1 VRVSASAQGPARVGR
16 HGGWGRRRLQV
27 RALAIVVGLVLLLM
41 WLAPWHA
48 ATPITLT
55 GSAFV
60 HEQASGLSF
69 TPDSRLANIR
79 HLGTTSSTSFGLGE
93 VSWSD
98 ASGVERTS
106 GTVECLLGPGMDTAE
121 DVCVELSFVR
131 VRGGTTPRVVT
142 HVQCLDR

>member
-1 VRVSASAQGPARVGR
+1 M
-16 HGGWGRRRLQV
+16 GRRRSQV
-27 RALAIVVGLVLLLM
+27 RTLALVFGLVLLLI

-60 HEQASGLSF
+60 HDQASGLSF
-69 TPDSRLANIR
+69 TPDSRLANIH
-79 HLGTTSSTSFGLGE
+79 HLGTTGSTSFGLGE

-98 ASGVERTS
+98 ASGVERA
-106 GTVECLLGPGMDTAE
+106 GGKIECLLGPGMDTAE
-121 DVCVELSFVR
+121 GVRVELSFIR

>member
-1 VRVSASAQGPARVGR
+1 VRVSASAAGSARVGR
-16 HGGWGRRRLQV
+16 YGGLGRLRLPV
-27 RALAIVVGLVLLLM
+27 RALAFGVGLVLLLM

-48 ATPITLT
+48 ATPVTLT

-79 HLGTTSSTSFGLGE
+79 HLGTTGSTSFGLGE
-93 VSWSD
+93 RSWSD

-106 GTVECLLGPGMDTAE
+106 GKVDCLLGPGMDTAE
-121 DVCVELSFVR
+121 DVRVKLSFVR

>member
-1 VRVSASAQGPARVGR
+1 LDRT
-16 HGGWGRRRLQV
+16 RLQL
-27 RALAIVVGLVLLLM
+27 RALAIVVGLSFLLI
-41 WLAPWHA
+41 WFAPWHA

-60 HEQASGLSF
+60 HDQASGLSL
-69 TPDSRLANIR
+69 TPDSRFANIR
-79 HLGTTSSTSFGLGE
+79 HLGTTGSTSFGLGE

-98 ASGVERTS
+98 ANGVHTS
-106 GTVECLLGPGMDTAE
+106 GKVECLLGPGMDTAE
-121 DVCVELSFVR
+121 DVRVELSFVR